1 MLKKK
6 PSGSEKKRKH
16 SHSEERQNSNKRR
29 SSESQLEDSKD
40 ELADPE
46 LDRVGSDIEE
56 GGLDLSVPF
65 QPIKAYISNKREML
79 QQCFHVLGEKK
90 VRKMLPDE
98 LKDCSLE
105 EIKTLCWEQLEPISE
120 KNLTQILAGEE
131 IAAGNSDGGTSQNQQ
146 DNNVD
151 STSCLKESAKTDDV
165 KQAEGGGSGEES
177 DVLSINADA
186 YDSDIE
192 GPKEEQAVKADEVV
206 AKPDNGGGERSD
218 RASVNPKPAAPET
231 KKDIQSDIDKSVSEI
246 LALSSTSTKEE
257 AVEAS
262 SGTLQPAGV
271 EVVAPGGA
279 SVCSPSIQ
287 QLELLELEM
296 RARAIKAL
304 MKAGDKKKLC
314 MTNDI

>member
-1 MLKKK
+1 MVKKK
-6 PSGSEKKRKH
+6 ASGSEKKRKH
-16 SHSEERQNSNKRR
+16 SHSEERQSSNNKRR

-79 QQCFHVLGEKK
+79 EQCFHVLGEKK

-98 LKDCSLE
+98 LKECSLE

-120 KNLTQILAGEE
+120 RNLTQILAGEE
-131 IAAGNSDGGTSQNQQ
+131 ITAGSNDGGTLESQQ
-146 DNNVD
+146 DNIVD
-151 STSCLKESAKTDDV
+151 STSCLKETTKTDEA
-165 KQAEGGGSGEES
+165 KQEGAGSGEES
-177 DVLSINADA
+177 DVLSINADT

-192 GPKEEQAVKADEVV
+192 GPKEEQAVKADEVA
-206 AKPDNGGGERSD
+206 AKGSEERSD
-218 RASVNPKPAAPET
+218 AASINSELAAPDA
-231 KKDIQSDIDKSVSEI
+231 KKDIQNDIDKSVSEI
-246 LALSSTSTKEE
+246 LALSCTSRKEE
-257 AVEAS
+257 AVEPS
-262 SGTLQPAGV
+262 DGKMQPAGV
-271 EVVAPGGA
+271 DAAVQGEAT
-279 SVCSPSIQ
+279 VCSPSVQ

-314 MTNDI
+314 MTNI